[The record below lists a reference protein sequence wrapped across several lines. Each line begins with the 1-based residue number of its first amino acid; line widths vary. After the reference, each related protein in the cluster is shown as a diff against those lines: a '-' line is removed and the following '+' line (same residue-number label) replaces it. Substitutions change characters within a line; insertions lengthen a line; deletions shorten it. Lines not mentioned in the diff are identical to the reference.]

1 MRPLCSALALLLA
14 AMLLGAAP
22 AAEGRRP
29 VVPQR
34 PGGGLPLLGSDAA
47 SCDNGARC
55 GLLNQAAC
63 C

>member
-1 MRPLCSALALLLA
+1 MRPLCSALALLLTV
-14 AMLLGAAP
+14 MLLGAAP

-34 PGGGLPLLGSDAA
+34 PGGSLPVVGSDAA
-47 SCDNGARC
+47 SCDNGECC